1 MAFDRETL
9 KPKYRLEIGR
19 AGESHAFYIAKSLGM
34 PADMLRRASQG
45 AYGENGSPDIMDALP
60 EQLERRS
67 APVIQKK
74 KSIRIIRR
82 RQTHSGWETVL
93 WFIPTKDGNCLPYRK
108 MKRACF
114 QVQLQDKK
122 IWINHK
128 RIKLHVPAS
137 ELYPEGLWDFPL
149 SSKAWRRGK
158 RNTRWSVN
166 TVKEWR
172 ELYHPQTDCGIL

>member
-19 AGESHAFYIAKSLGM
+19 AGESCAFYIAKSLGM
-34 PADMLRRASQG
+34 PADMLRRASQA
-45 AYGENGSPDIMDALP
+45 AYGENSSPDIMDALP

-67 APVIQKK
+67 APVIQKEKIHKNHQTEADAFRLGDCVMVYPDK
-74 KSIRIIRR
+74 KTGIVCR
-82 RQTHSGWETVL
+82 TANEKGVL
-93 WFIPTKDGNCLPYRK
+93 
-108 MKRACF
+108 

-122 IWINHK
+122 IW
-128 RIKLHVPAS
+128 RIMI
-137 ELYPEGLWDFPL
+137 FPL